1 MEENCKYVSSR
12 GILKSCDMYSLTPVS
27 SIPNLI
33 NYNENMFASKNNGV
47 VYICNSAIREFC
59 NYYRIMKCK
68 IILVSGDSDTTVP
81 YDIFSSE
88 KEFFDFIESDNIIH
102 WFSQN
107 CVIKHPKISQIPIGL
122 DYHTLANQDYK
133 WGAKQLPINQEETLV
148 NIKNNAQPFW
158 NRNLQCYS
166 NFHFN
171 FYKFGQDRI
180 DAISKIPHNLI
191 YYENVEVPRVESWK
205 KQSTFAFVVSPHGN
219 GLDCHRTWEALVLGC
234 IAIVKKSALDTLY
247 EGLPVLIVN
256 DWSDITVELL
266 RSTVDDY
273 KTRTFNYDKLTLDY
287 WLKIIKRKMI

>member
-12 GILKSCDMYSLTPVS
+12 GILKSCDMHSLTPVS

-33 NYNENMFASKNNGV
+33 NYNKNVFESENNCII
-47 VYICNSAIREFC
+47 YICNSAIREFC
-59 NYYRIMKCK
+59 NYYRNTKCK
-68 IILVSGDSDTTVP
+68 IILVSGDSDTTLP

-133 WGAKQLPINQEETLV
+133 WGPMQSPIKQEETLI

-158 NRNLQCYS
+158 NRNVKCYS

-180 DAISKIPHNLI
+180 DAINKIPPNLI
-191 YYENVEVPRVESWK
+191 YYENFEVPRVESWK

-219 GLDCHRTWEALVLGC
+219 GLDCHRTWEALALGC
-234 IAIVKKSALDTLY
+234 IAIVKKSALDLLY
-247 EGLPVLIVN
+247 DELPVLIVN
-256 DWSDITVELL
+256 DWSDITTDLL
-266 RSTVDDY
+266 YSTVNNY
-273 KTRTFNYDKLTLDY
+273 KNKIFNYNKLTLEY
-287 WLKIIKRKMI
+287 WLKIIKCKMI